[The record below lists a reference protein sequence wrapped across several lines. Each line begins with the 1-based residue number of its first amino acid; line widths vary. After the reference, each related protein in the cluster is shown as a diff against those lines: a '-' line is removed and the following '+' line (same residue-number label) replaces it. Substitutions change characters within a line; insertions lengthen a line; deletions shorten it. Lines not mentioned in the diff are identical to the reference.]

1 MAHEGHDHD
10 HDDHGHSH
18 EHGHG
23 HSHAHPHAHVR
34 SPAGE
39 HKAAAPA
46 QVSTFV
52 VTCSDTRTEADDES
66 GHLLV
71 HALEDA
77 GHPIAG
83 RRIIRDEPDAIRR
96 ALDEAQAAGARA
108 VIFTGGTGIA
118 RRDSTIETLQ
128 PLFEKELPGFGEL
141 FRALSFQEI
150 GSAAMLTRACAGT
163 WKGLVVFALPG
174 SANAARLAVQRLIL
188 PELGHLVRE
197 LMR

>member
-1 MAHEGHDHD
+1 MGHEGHDHN
-10 HDDHGHSH
+10 HDHGHS
-18 EHGHG
+18 HGHG
-23 HSHAHPHAHVR
+23 HSHPHPHAHVR
-34 SPAGE
+34 SPADE
-39 HKAAAPA
+39 HRHAAPA

-52 VTCSDTRTEADDES
+52 VTCSDTRTEQDDAS
-66 GHLLV
+66 GHLLL

-83 RRIIRDEPDAIRR
+83 RKIVRDEPDAIRR
-96 ALDEAQAAGARA
+96 SLEEAQAAGARA

-150 GSAAMLTRACAGT
+150 GTAAMLTRACAGT
-163 WKGLVVFALPG
+163 WKGLVVFAIPG
-174 SANAARLAVQRLIL
+174 SANAARLAVEKLIL